1 MTKEW
6 IYALPK
12 VELHCHL
19 DGSLSTETV
28 RELAK
33 MSGIIVPER
42 DEDLTNLLQV
52 SDDCNSLGEYLE
64 KFALPLACLQTE
76 EALEYAAYSL
86 IKDAAK
92 ENVIY
97 MEVRFAPLSCM
108 EKGLTV
114 KQVTKSVI
122 DGLNRG
128 YNEFGVKSGVLI
140 CGMRHTR
147 VERNIAMLH
156 AAKDFLGKGICGVDI
171 AGNEADF
178 PPMVQKDF
186 FEEARKLGFP
196 ITIHAGECK
205 CASNVHDSILLGAKR
220 VGHGIAI
227 MNDQEIISEVKE
239 NGIGLEMCPSSNL
252 QTKAVEDMKHY
263 PIHKFIEE
271 GLCVT
276 LNTDNRMVTGTT
288 LSNEYELMVKHFDLS
303 PNDLIQI
310 TQNAVDCAFT
320 DETSKQELHK
330 IIECFH

>member
-1 MTKEW
+1 MNKEW

-19 DGSLSTETV
+19 DGSLSAKTV
-28 RELAK
+28 RKLAK
-33 MSGIIVPER
+33 MSGIIVPEN
-42 DEDLTNLLQV
+42 DEELTGMLQV
-52 SDDCNSLGEYLE
+52 SDDCKSLGEYLG
-64 KFALPLACLQTE
+64 KFALPLACLQTQ

-86 IKDAAK
+86 IEDAAK
-92 ENVIY
+92 ENIIY
-97 MEVRFAPLSCM
+97 MEVRFAPLSSI

-114 KQVTKSVI
+114 EQVIKSVN

-128 YNEFGVKSGVLI
+128 YKDFGVKSGILV

-171 AGNEADF
+171 AGNEAEF
-178 PPMVQKDF
+178 PPMVQKEF
-186 FEEARKLGFP
+186 FEEAGKLGFP

-205 CASNVHDSILLGAKR
+205 CANNVHDSILLGAKR

-227 MNDQEIISEVKE
+227 MNDQKILREVKE
-239 NGIGLEMCPSSNL
+239 KRIGLEMCPSSNL
-252 QTKAVEDMKHY
+252 QTKALEDMKHY
-263 PIHKFIEE
+263 PIKKFIEE

-288 LSNEYELMVKHFDLS
+288 LSKEYELMVKHFDLS
-303 PNDLIQI
+303 SKDLIQI
-310 TQNAVDCAFT
+310 TQNAVNCAFT
-320 DETSKQELHK
+320 DEKSKEGLHK
-330 IIECFH
+330 IIECYN